1 MQASVDYSKKRRNEL
16 VALCKEAGLKGYST
30 KKKAELIELLEGT
43 VETKASANVGIVK
56 PFLKW
61 VGGKTQI
68 LEKLLSKFPKMMK
81 SYHEP
86 FLGGGSVL
94 LGVLSLLKAGQIQ
107 IKGKIY
113 ASDLNFKLINLY
125 KHIQTNVDTFID
137 ELNNIKEEFESITG
151 TEVNRKPKNQEEAI
165 TSKESYYYWIR
176 KQFNDANNEGRE
188 AEVLTAAMFLFLNK
202 TCFRGVYREGPNG
215 FNVPYGNYP
224 NPGILDEEHLR
235 GVSELIQDV
244 KFKVQSYESALK
256 KVQLGQAPALV
267 SSPEERMVHVGDFV
281 YLDPPYAPENEKSF
295 VGYTEKGFTLEDNN
309 KLFTLCKKMPG
320 QFLMSNADVQLVRN
334 AFLADRFETEV
345 VECRRA
351 INSKKPDAK
360 TNEVLIAPLSS
371 AAVIVTTE

>member
-1 MQASVDYSKKRRNEL
+1 MQADVDYSKKTRAEL
-16 VALCKEAGLKGYST
+16 IVLCKEAGLKGYST
-30 KKKAELIELLEGT
+30 KKKAELIELLEGMGS
-43 VETKASANVGIVK
+43 EKAEIVK

-68 LEKLLSKFPKMMK
+68 LEKVLSKFPKTMK

-94 LGVLSLLKAGQIQ
+94 LGVISLLKAGKIQ

-113 ASDLNFKLINLY
+113 ASDLNSKLINLY
-125 KHIQTNVDTFID
+125 KHIQTDVDAFID
-137 ELNNIKEEFESITG
+137 ELNNIKEEFNAITG
-151 TEVNRKPKNQEEAI
+151 TEVNRKPRNQEEAI

-176 KQFNDANNEGRE
+176 KQFNEANKEGRE
-188 AEVLTAAMFLFLNK
+188 VEVLTAAMFLFLNK

-235 GVSELIQDV
+235 AVSELIQDV
-244 KFKVQSYESALK
+244 KFKVQPYELALK
-256 KVQLGQAPALV
+256 KA
-267 SSPEERMVHVGDFV
+267 RTGDFV

-295 VGYTEKGFTLEDNN
+295 VGYTEKGFNIEDNE
-309 KLFTLCKKMPG
+309 KLFTLCKTMPG
-320 QFLMSNADVQLVRN
+320 KFLMSNADVQLVRD
-334 AFLADRFETEV
+334 AFPADRFEMDV

-351 INSKKPDAK
+351 INSKKPDSK
-360 TNEVLIAPLSS
+360 TNEVLIAL
-371 AAVIVTTE
+371 